1 MKYSV
6 VIPTL
11 NGGDLWQE
19 VVSSLRLQQPTPEQ
33 VLVIDSGSVDD
44 TTGIAADA
52 DFDVIQIP
60 QSEFDHG
67 GTRNKGLGLLDEPYI
82 AVFLTQDCV
91 LKSRHSIHR
100 LVSVFA
106 DGRVGACFGRQLP
119 REDATAVEIHARGFN
134 YPVESQE
141 KSRANIRQLGIKTVF
156 CSNVFSAYR
165 ADLLKQLGGFPARA
179 IISEDMYVAAKLILE
194 GYVVRYVA
202 DAQCVHSH
210 NYTVLQEFRRSF
222 DIGVFHSREKW
233 LIDAFG
239 HAESEGGKYVKSSL
253 GNLAKI
259 SPRRIPAALYR
270 FGMRFIGFKAGKLEQ
285 MIPLSIKRS
294 LSMNRGFW
302 NNE

>member
-19 VVSSLRLQQPTPEQ
+19 TVTSLRLQQPSPEQ

-52 DFDVIQIP
+52 DFDLIQIP

-67 GTRNKGLGLLDEPYI
+67 GTRNKGLGLLDEPNI
-82 AVFLTQDCV
+82 VVFLTQDCV
-91 LKSRHSIHR
+91 LKSRHSIAR
-100 LVSVFA
+100 LVSAFA
-106 DGRVGACFGRQLP
+106 NVRVGAAFGRQIP
-119 REDATAVEIHARGFN
+119 REDATAVEIHARRFN

-141 KSRANIRQLGIKTVF
+141 KSRADIQQLSIKTAF

-165 ADLLKQLGGFPARA
+165 ADLLKQVGGFPART
-179 IISEDMYVAAKLILE
+179 IISEDMFVAAKLILE
-194 GYVVRYVA
+194 GYAIRYVA

-210 NYTVLQEFRRSF
+210 NYTVLQDFRRSF

-253 GNLAKI
+253 VNLVNV
-259 SPRRIPAALYR
+259 SPWIIPAALFR
-270 FGMRFIGFKAGKLEQ
+270 FGMRFIGFRAGKLEQ
-285 MIPLSIKRS
+285 MIPLSIKRN
-294 LSMNRGFW
+294 LSMNKGFW
-302 NNE
+302 SNE